1 MKHLILVPALL
12 LAAPATAQPAM
23 AQPALA
29 DLTAIDQAVAR
40 FVGAPLGVPG
50 GAAAPVDRR
59 LRLGQCGVPLALG
72 WYGAAR
78 DSVQVDCPVAS
89 GWRLYVPILAN
100 GSGRVV
106 PPAIARGDAISIA
119 VSGPGFAV
127 AQPGEA
133 LESGP
138 AGVWIKVRTLGAGAQ
153 SLRARVVRPG
163 LAGIEL
169 P

>member
-1 MKHLILVPALL
+1 MKYLISLSALL
-12 LAAPATAQPAM
+12 LAG
-23 AQPALA
+23 PALGQSAVA
-29 DLTAIDQAVAR
+29 DLAAIDAAVAG
-40 FVGAPLGVPG
+40 FAGAPLGAPG

-59 LRLGQCGVPLALG
+59 LKLGRCGVPLALS

-78 DSVQVDCPVAS
+78 DRVQVECPVAG
-89 GWRLYVPILAN
+89 GWRLYVPMLGA
-100 GSGRVV
+100 GGGDKTA

-119 VSGPGFAV
+119 VSGDGFAV

-138 AGVWIKVRTLGAGAQ
+138 IGAWIKVRGLGQGAQ
-153 SLRARVVRPG
+153 PLRARVIRPG
-163 LAGIEL
+163 MAGIDL